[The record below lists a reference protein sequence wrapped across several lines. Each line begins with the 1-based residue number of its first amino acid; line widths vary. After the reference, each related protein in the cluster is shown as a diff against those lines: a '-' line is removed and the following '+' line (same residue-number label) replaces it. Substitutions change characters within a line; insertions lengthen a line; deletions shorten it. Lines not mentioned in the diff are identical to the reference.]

1 MVGRH
6 EALNADQARQWSTFI
21 IMRIREGDNLAP
33 LPLAARFNGGPT
45 VSDLAERCPRTCRS
59 RPRSGGTFLRPLP
72 ISRVGRRASSRR
84 TYGSARFSR
93 PTSVFRTVSRLAAI
107 LHSCCILKPMS
118 TPAQPDGR
126 RPACPR

>member
-45 VSDLAERCPRTCRS
+45 VSDLAERCLEPVA
-59 RPRSGGTFLRPLP
+59 P
-72 ISRVGRRASSRR
+72 GRGPA
-84 TYGSARFSR
+84 G
-93 PTSVFRTVSRLAAI
+93 
-107 LHSCCILKPMS
+107 HS
-118 TPAQPDGR
+118 
-126 RPACPR
+126 